1 MVHPDASARIS
12 INQHIGGARLLA
24 DCLDG
29 QEEVILGPT
38 DHKFCAMSL
47 RALADLT
54 ETNLA

>member
-1 MVHPDASARIS
+1 MLDDNDPKIGSA
-12 INQHIGGARLLA
+12 AYLRLLA

-38 DHKFCAMSL
+38 DHEFCAMSL

>member
-1 MVHPDASARIS
+1 MLDDNYPRIGSA
-12 INQHIGGARLLA
+12 AYLRLLA

-38 DHKFCAMSL
+38 DHEFCALGL
-47 RALADLT
+47 RALADLI